1 MKFCRLWRT
10 AKSEQTTEHDIDL
23 SRNFKQAAVED
34 IRERAGWFRRLYDR
48 ALPKRDGRA
57 HS

>member
-1 MKFCRLWRT
+1 MKFCRPGRT
-10 AKSEQTTEHDIDL
+10 AKSEQTTADDLAL
-23 SRNFKQAAVED
+23 SRNFRQAVVED